1 MARTGHGG
9 GLIQENIDSRVS
21 YCTRVLRLSQIREHY
36 PHLSQLA
43 REQGWS
49 FEEYLEAL
57 LARQVSAREANGAQ
71 NRLCRAHFPR
81 YHTLEEFNYSHQ
93 TSAPRELLAHLA
105 TSTFITKKENVIL
118 LGPPGTG
125 KTHLGIALGMKAIEN
140 GHTVTFTTALDLL
153 TTLTKA
159 TRNDQLDQALTTIN
173 RPNLL
178 IIDELGYIPLDTD
191 SANLFFQVISTRY
204 ETGSIIITSNLP
216 FAKWG
221 TVLADETVAAA
232 TIDRLI
238 HHSHIIALK
247 GDSYRTKNHEQ
258 QLTTKK

>member
-1 MARTGHGG
+1 M
-9 GLIQENIDSRVS
+9 
-21 YCTRVLRLSQIREHY
+21 
-36 PHLSQLA
+36 
-43 REQGWS
+43 
-49 FEEYLEAL
+49 
-57 LARQVSAREANGAQ
+57 
-71 NRLCRAHFPR
+71 
-81 YHTLEEFNYSHQ
+81 
-93 TSAPRELLAHLA
+93 
-105 TSTFITKKENVIL
+105 IL